1 VSTGQLPFPERARI
15 AYATGWALTGAA
27 PTERGRIAC
36 QTAVA
41 HAIDHADQPGILE
54 TTLDLGALEGTWAVV
69 YQRRDALYASHI
81 PAVIAAFRA
90 LLADR
95 DPGPTITAVRT
106 RLGAVTESADDI
118 DPEQDGPDEATPAFT
133 AAILAWLL
141 QAILPGAGHLTDDG
155 RYLPGHSPSND
166 GNDTAPQALRQA
178 LADAVKA
185 AGHEGWA
192 GAVGIA
198 TQQAGIAGIDW
209 DLASSDAAAAL
220 TGLGQ
225 HWAEAD
231 AWITRILHGASTDLG
246 QLLAGLYAEAATQE
260 DMIDAVLDALTNGD
274 LRAVSTFVDMA
285 MSQAMGRGQLALYAR
300 EGVRSV
306 DWWTAADRRVCKR
319 CHAIESA
326 NPYPLVEAPIPALHP
341 FCRCVLVPHQ
351 PLDPLR
357 LAGYAVH

>member
-1 VSTGQLPFPERARI
+1 VSTDQLPFPERARI

-41 HAIDHADQPGILE
+41 HAIDHADEPGILE
-54 TTLDLGALEGTWAVV
+54 TTLDLGALEGTWAIV
-69 YQRRDALYASHI
+69 YQRRDALYTSHI
-81 PAVIAAFRA
+81 PTVAAAFRA

-95 DPGPTITAVRT
+95 DPAPTITAVRA
-106 RLGAVTESADDI
+106 RLGVTESTEDI
-118 DPEQDGPDEATPAFT
+118 DPGQDGPDEATPAFT

-155 RYLPGHSPSND
+155 RYRPGHSPSND
-166 GNDTAPQALRQA
+166 GDDTALQALRQV
-178 LADAVKA
+178 LADALQA
-185 AGHEGWA
+185 AEREGWA

-198 TQQAGIAGIDW
+198 AQQAGIAGIDW

-220 TGLGQ
+220 AGLGN

-246 QLLAGLYAEAATQE
+246 QLLASLYAEAASHE
-260 DMIDAVLDALTNGD
+260 DMVDAVLDALTNGD

-285 MSQAMGRGQLALYAR
+285 MSQAMGRGSLALYAR

-306 DWWTAADRRVCKR
+306 DWWTAADGRVCKR
-319 CHAIESA
+319 CHKIEGG

-341 FCRCVLVPHQ
+341 FCRCALVPHN

-357 LAGYAVH
+357 FAGYSVH